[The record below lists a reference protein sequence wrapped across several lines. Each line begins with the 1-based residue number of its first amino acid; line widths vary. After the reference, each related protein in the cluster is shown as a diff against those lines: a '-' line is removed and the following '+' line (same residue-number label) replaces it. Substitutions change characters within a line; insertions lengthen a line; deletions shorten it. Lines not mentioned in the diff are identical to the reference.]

1 MQSYVKAAKRVKLQT
16 QYFYLGSIGHKR
28 HRENTKDM
36 PLRWSFDFTYF
47 TIFTDV
53 SPLKRLKSLQYTNSS
68 IAALH

>member
-16 QYFYLGSIGHKR
+16 QYFYLCSIGH
-28 HRENTKDM
+28 REDTKDM